1 MWCRGL
7 ELVSENRVAVVV
19 FPSQELISN
28 DIIEP
33 PFKSSLQCQM
43 QQVSIIQ
50 ELAEVIIT
58 FLIILNSKM
67 NTNQFNICKKSIV
80 LTNQMISGEKCVIPL
95 IVATSEELEVQ
106 TKTILHDESYFG
118 LLEKQVYP

>member
-28 DIIEP
+28 DIIEQ
-33 PFKSSLQCQM
+33 PFKSSLQYQM
-43 QQVSIIQ
+43 QQVSLIQ
-50 ELAEVIIT
+50 ELTEVIIT

-67 NTNQFNICKKSIV
+67 NTNQFNICKKSNKPDDLGREVCDTIG
-80 LTNQMISGEKCVIPL
+80 SG
-95 IVATSEELEVQ
+95 
-106 TKTILHDESYFG
+106 YFRG
-118 LLEKQVYP
+118 TRGPNKDYSS